1 MCLLNGFILL
11 FPTCQH
17 ALGLHSLLSSVGRH
31 IGFYQNFKNS
41 LSRVLIRHSQ
51 SLPKRLK
58 PFPAISALIQFFE
71 TDSKKRIFF
80 FPPNSGTESFL
91 HLNKTQMDNLWMLLK
106 AKKCPHRSLLSWWDV
121 GVIVRKAR
129 SSFSYMS
136 RKIQSWVRKLGFSD
150 LTELSFSF
158 KKQVIIHLQT
168 HLSLLCCQ

>member
-1 MCLLNGFILL
+1 MFVERFYFAFPYLPTCAWITFPSVFSWETYRILPKFQEFTFPGINKTLPELAQETETLSCYFGTDSVFWNGF
-11 FPTCQH
+11 
-17 ALGLHSLLSSVGRH
+17 
-31 IGFYQNFKNS
+31 K
-41 LSRVLIRHSQ
+41 
-51 SLPKRLK
+51 K
-58 PFPAISALIQFFE
+58 
-71 TDSKKRIFF
+71 TDFF